1 MRAVLWMLGAITSF
15 CLMAIAARELDGHI
29 DKFELLAIRSM
40 VGLVLLVVI
49 VNVIGRPT
57 LMFSKRTKTHFWR
70 NLFHFIGQFS
80 WLVGI
85 GLLPLAQVFAIEF
98 TVPLWVLIIAAIFLG
113 EAITKRKLAS
123 VALGLIGVVVIVK
136 PRTDMLNFGGM
147 VMIIAALC
155 FAVTFILNKSL
166 LATEHPLTVVFYMT
180 LIQLP
185 LGALMAGA
193 DWTMPE
199 PWMWPWVM
207 AVALTGL
214 CAHYCVSKSMQLADV
229 SVVISL
235 DFLRLPI
242 IAAIGMLLYGEP
254 LEVSVI
260 FGGGLML
267 LANLVNH
274 WRTKEKQQ
282 EQDAV

>member
-1 MRAVLWMLGAITSF
+1 MRTVLWMLGAIASF
-15 CLMAIAARELDGHI
+15 CLMAIAARELDGQI

-40 VGLVLLVVI
+40 VGFVLLVIIMYVI
-49 VNVIGRPT
+49 KRPT
-57 LMFSKRTKTHFWR
+57 LMFSQRTKTHFWR

-85 GLLPLAQVFAIEF
+85 GLLPLAEVFAIEF

-113 EAITKRKLAS
+113 EVITRRKFAS
-123 VALGLIGVVVIVK
+123 VTLGLIGVVVIVK
-136 PRTDMLNFGGM
+136 PGIQILDVGGL
-147 VMIIAALC
+147 VMIIASLC
-155 FAVTFILNKSL
+155 FAITFILSKSL
-166 LATEHPLTVVFYMT
+166 LTTEHPLTLVFYMT

-214 CAHYCVSKSMQLADV
+214 SAHYCMFRAMQLADV
-229 SVVISL
+229 SVVITL

-242 IAAIGMLLYGEP
+242 IATIGMLLYGEP
-254 LEVSVI
+254 VEVSVI
-260 FGGGLML
+260 FGGVIML

-274 WRTKEKQQ
+274 WRIKE
-282 EQDAV
+282 AA

>member
-1 MRAVLWMLGAITSF
+1 MRAVFWMLGAIASF
-15 CLMAIAARELDGHI
+15 CLMAIAARELDGKI

-40 VGLVLLVVI
+40 VGFVLLVI
-49 VNVIGRPT
+49 IMNVIGRPA
-57 LMFSKRTKTHFWR
+57 LMFSQRTKTHFWR

-136 PRTDMLNFGGM
+136 PGTDMLNFGGM

-166 LATEHPLTVVFYMT
+166 LSTEHPLTVVFYMT

-207 AVALTGL
+207 AIALTGL
-214 CAHYCVSKSMQLADV
+214 FAHYCMSKSMQLADV
-229 SVVISL
+229 SVIISL
-235 DFLRLPI
+235 DFLRLPM
-242 IAAIGMLLYGEP
+242 IAALGMWLYGEP

-274 WRTKEKQQ
+274 WRTKEN
-282 EQDAV
+282 EQDTA

>member
-1 MRAVLWMLGAITSF
+1 MRAVFWMLGAIASF
-15 CLMAIAARELDGHI
+15 CLMAIAARELDGKI

-40 VGLVLLVVI
+40 VGFVLLVI
-49 VNVIGRPT
+49 IMNVIGRPT
-57 LMFSKRTKTHFWR
+57 LMFSQRTKTHFWR

-136 PRTDMLNFGGM
+136 PGTDMLNFGGM

-166 LATEHPLTVVFYMT
+166 LSTEHPLTVVFYMT

-207 AVALTGL
+207 AIALTGL
-214 CAHYCVSKSMQLADV
+214 FAHYCMSKSMQLADV
-229 SVVISL
+229 SVIISL
-235 DFLRLPI
+235 DFLRLPM
-242 IAAIGMLLYGEP
+242 IAALGMWLYGEP

-274 WRTKEKQQ
+274 WRTKEN
-282 EQDAV
+282 EQDTA